1 MLVVALVVLSICDAS
16 LTVLVGVLMA
26 QHERMLRAMSASYS
40 AASEPVSGDK
50 GKHYSLYKSK
60 GVDA

>member
-1 MLVVALVVLSICDAS
+1 MLTVALVVLAVCDAS

-40 AASEPVSGDK
+40 AVSEPVKDK
-50 GKHYSLYKSK
+50 GKHYSLYKNK

>member
-1 MLVVALVVLSICDAS
+1 MLTVAVIVLAVCDAS

-40 AASEPVSGDK
+40 AVSEPVRGDK
-50 GKHYSLYKSK
+50 GKHYSLYKNK
-60 GVDA
+60 GDNA